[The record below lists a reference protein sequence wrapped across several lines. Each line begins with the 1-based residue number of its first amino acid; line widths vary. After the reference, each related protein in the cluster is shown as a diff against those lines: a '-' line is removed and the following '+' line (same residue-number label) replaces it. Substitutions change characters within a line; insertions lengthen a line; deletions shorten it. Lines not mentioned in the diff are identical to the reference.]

1 MKQQDTSRKNH
12 VMVLTP
18 DEIYLLRKAL
28 NMLDDSL
35 EADIDKSIDILNE
48 VIGDDDDKTL
58 EYFRVYQK
66 RIRKALTTVQ
76 KLSGALRIKGVD
88 VTIKSRW

>member
-1 MKQQDTSRKNH
+1 MKTQDTSKENH
-12 VMVLTP
+12 VTVLTP
-18 DEIYLLRKAL
+18 AEIYLLRKAL

-35 EADIDKSIDILNE
+35 EEDIDNSIDILNE

-66 RIRKALTTVQ
+66 RIRTALSTVQ
-76 KLSGALRIKGVD
+76 KLSGVLRVRGAD

>member
-1 MKQQDTSRKNH
+1 MKQLKNH

-18 DEIYLLRKAL
+18 AEIYLLRKAL

-35 EADIDKSIDILNE
+35 EADIDRSIDILNE

-58 EYFRVYQK
+58 EYFRAYQK
-66 RIRKALTTVQ
+66 RLREELTTIQKISGTLRVRGVQ
-76 KLSGALRIKGVD
+76 ATL
-88 VTIKSRW
+88 KSKRK

>member
-66 RIRKALTTVQ
+66 RLRKELTAIQKISGTLRVRGVQ
-76 KLSGALRIKGVD
+76 
-88 VTIKSRW
+88 VTLKSRW